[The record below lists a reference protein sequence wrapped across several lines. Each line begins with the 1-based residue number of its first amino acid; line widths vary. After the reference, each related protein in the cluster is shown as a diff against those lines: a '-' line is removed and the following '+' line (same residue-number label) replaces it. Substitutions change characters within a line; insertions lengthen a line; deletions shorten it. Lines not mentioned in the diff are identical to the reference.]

1 MFSLIDFFSIVVY
14 YVYMFKHVNDK
25 EAIKLF
31 RQVGPLFTALGDVNR
46 QLIIIQLLQVS
57 KLSVNEF
64 AEVIPL
70 SRPAISHH
78 LKILLQS
85 GLVAVRQQGKQR
97 LYYLDHSSI
106 DQIMA
111 LENLAKT
118 LRECSNNKQD

>member
-1 MFSLIDFFSIVVY
+1 
-14 YVYMFKHVNDK
+14 MFKHINNT
-25 EAIKLF
+25 EAVELF

-46 QLIIIQLLQVS
+46 QLIIMQLLQVS

-64 AEVIPL
+64 ADVIPL

-85 GLVAVRQQGKQR
+85 GLVAVKQQGKQR
-97 LYYLDHSSI
+97 LYYLDHSSVG
-106 DQIMA
+106 QVRA

-118 LRECSNNKQD
+118 LRECSSVRTEVVNKK